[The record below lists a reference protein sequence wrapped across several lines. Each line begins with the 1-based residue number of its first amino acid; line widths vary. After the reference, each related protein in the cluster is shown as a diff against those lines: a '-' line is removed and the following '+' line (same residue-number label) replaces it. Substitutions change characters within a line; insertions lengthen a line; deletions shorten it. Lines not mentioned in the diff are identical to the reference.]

1 MTRTLLDTNIVPD
14 LMRNPQGRVPPHIAR
29 VGEGAIAPGIVT
41 AAELRTGAAR
51 SGSPRIQA
59 RVAAILGQLPILP
72 LEAPADAAYGTLR
85 TALDAAG
92 TPIGPNDLLIAA
104 HALALGAT
112 LVTANLREFQRVPG
126 LALENWLAPDPA
138 TM

>member
-1 MTRTLLDTNIVPD
+1 VPRPLLDTNIVSD
-14 LMRNPQGRVPPHIAR
+14 LMRSPQGRVPPHVAR
-29 VGEGAIAPGIVT
+29 VGEAPLALSIIT

-51 SGSPRIQA
+51 SGSPRLQA
-59 RVAAILGQLPILP
+59 RVAAILGLLPVLP
-72 LEAPADAAYGTLR
+72 LESPADAAYGTLR
-85 TALDAAG
+85 SALEAAG

-126 LALENWLAPDPA
+126 LTVENWLAA
-138 TM
+138 